1 MPVLRAHAAEEGG
14 ERERS
19 DSCASGA
26 YISSLHTLS
35 LLHSIIRLYFERTAC
50 VIDVTQ

>member
-1 MPVLRAHAAEEGG
+1 MEEKGATG
-14 ERERS
+14 DSSGERS

-35 LLHSIIRLYFERTAC
+35 LLHSIIRLYFERTVC